1 MNKIE
6 EMFEKGMIS
15 QEEYYQYLKRKL
27 PFLFKD

>member
-6 EMFEKGMIS
+6 KLFENGLIS
-15 QEEYYQYLKRKL
+15 EEEYYQYLKRKL